1 MTNLK
6 LELRQLDETIA
17 LSGGDLN
24 RTKAENAKME
34 SEVNSSKE
42 KVSIST
48 LEAKLGELRTE
59 VDEMNAK
66 LKSLK
71 SANVKVISK
80 EEKAKVK
87 IEFIN
92 IYR

>member
-48 LEAKLGELRTE
+48 LEAKLVELRTE
-59 VDEMNAK
+59 VDEMNVK

-71 SANVKVISK
+71 SANVKVVSK

-87 IEFIN
+87 IIP
-92 IYR
+92 